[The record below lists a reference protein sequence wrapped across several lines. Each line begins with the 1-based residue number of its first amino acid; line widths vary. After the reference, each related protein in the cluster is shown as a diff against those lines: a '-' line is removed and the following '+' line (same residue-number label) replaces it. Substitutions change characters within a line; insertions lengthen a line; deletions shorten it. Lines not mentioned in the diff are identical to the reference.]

1 MLPRATLLLSGLAL
15 AALLPARAYDLVVT
29 DPAYGRVNASA
40 IDQPRLYAVLTDPL
54 AGGAVKTWFNPDT
67 AAIEP
72 VFIKAFIDTGAS
84 GIALSQLHAS
94 GLYDVASLALG
105 PTDYLG
111 PFTEIG
117 VAGTELG
124 DVSRAFGVKV
134 LSGPVDLVDYT
145 ALGAYV
151 AYGDFNLWVRRTVG
165 TGEVIDYGAIFGGE
179 SFIQADPI
187 NLVGMPVIRQRRL
200 HLDATPILEPLLAE
214 SGLGTYLL
222 APGAPEPAT
231 QLTVALRLQD
241 FIGATPP
248 PGEVLPSHSANP
260 LVPGLILATATGQ
273 TTAEW
278 LLDTGAGSSFAS
290 FAVAR
295 ACGLIPAGYA
305 DLVAFMADYTGPT
318 ADIGGVGG
326 SLTVPILTLPRL
338 SVPTREGATL
348 VWENVDLLVADIAG
362 LDGIFGMN
370 LLLPAVTV
378 DPANPLGSLFDI
390 SPGIF
395 RDVVIDTLDAAAPVM
410 RLGATAAE
418 GTVLAWLAERFSVAD
433 RLRSDRVG
441 LLADPDADGQP
452 NLLEYALGR
461 NPLMADGPGTA
472 AGRLASPDGVFPTLT
487 YTRPIGLTDVT
498 YTVETSTD
506 LSNWSHSPGDV
517 VAISSNITTN
527 LETITC
533 RTGHPIAAGGKRFL
547 RLVIRSTAVPTP
559 R

>member
-1 MLPRATLLLSGLAL
+1 MPPRATLLLSGLAL

-67 AAIEP
+67 SAIEP

-200 HLDATPILEPLLAE
+200 HLDATPILDPLLAE

-222 APGAPEPAT
+222 APGAAEPAT

-290 FAVAR
+290 FATAR

-305 DLVAFMADYTGPT
+305 NLAAFMADYSGPT

-326 SLTVPILTLPRL
+326 SLKVPILTLPRL

-348 VWENVDLLVADIAG
+348 VWENVHVLVADIAG
-362 LDGIFGMN
+362 LDGVFGMN

-395 RDVVIDTLDAAAPVM
+395 RDVVIDTLDATNPVM
-410 RLGATAAE
+410 RLGAPAADGTA
-418 GTVLAWLAERFSVAD
+418 LAWLAAHFSTTD
-433 RLRSDRVG
+433 RLRADRAG

-461 NPLMADGPGTA
+461 DPLASDGPTTS
-472 AGRLASPDGVFPTLT
+472 AGRLTLPDGVYPTLT
-487 YTRPIGLTDVT
+487 YTRPGGLIDIT
-498 YTVETSTD
+498 YAVETSAD
-506 LSNWSHSPGDV
+506 LSTWSHAPADIVLVSQ
-517 VAISSNITTN
+517 TTAAN
-527 LETITC
+527 VDTLTY
-533 RTGHPIAAGGKRFL
+533 RSAQPVTGAGRRFL
-547 RLVIRSTAVPTP
+547 RLVVTP
-559 R
+559 AP

>member
-1 MLPRATLLLSGLAL
+1 MPPRTCSLLSSLAL
-15 AALLPARAYDLVVT
+15 AALLPARGYELAVT
-29 DPAYGRVNASA
+29 DPAYGQINASA
-40 IDQPRLYAVLTDPL
+40 IDQPRLYAVITDPL
-54 AGGAVKTWFNPDT
+54 AGGAVKTWYNPDT
-67 AAIEP
+67 AAHEP

-111 PFTEIG
+111 AYTEIG

-124 DVSRAFGVKV
+124 NVSRAFGVKV
-134 LSGPVDLVDYT
+134 LSGPVDLVDYS
-145 ALGAYV
+145 LLDAYV

-165 TGEVIDYGAIFGGE
+165 TGEVIDYGALFGGE
-179 SFIQADPI
+179 SFFQADPI

-200 HLDATPILEPLLAE
+200 HLDAKPILDPLLAE

-231 QLTVALRLQD
+231 QLTIALRLQD
-241 FIGATPP
+241 FIGNTPP

-260 LVPGLILATATGQ
+260 LVPDVTLTTATGQ
-273 TTAEW
+273 TTVEW
-278 LLDTGAGSSFAS
+278 LLDTGAGSSFTS
-290 FAVAR
+290 FAAAR

-305 DLVAFMADYTGPT
+305 TLAAFMADYTGPT

-326 SLTVPILTLPRL
+326 ALKVPILNVPRL
-338 SVPTREGATL
+338 SVPTREGATM
-348 VWENVDLLVADIAG
+348 VWENVAILVADIAG

-370 LLLPAVTV
+370 LLVPAVTV

-395 RDVVIDTLDAAAPVM
+395 RDVVIDTLDATDPVM
-410 RLGATAAE
+410 RLGAPAADGTA
-418 GTVLAWLAERFSVAD
+418 LAWLAARFSPAERQNPD
-433 RLRSDRVG
+433 RGG

-461 NPLMADGPGTA
+461 APLGPDGPATTVGRLPLADG
-472 AGRLASPDGVFPTLT
+472 VYPTLT
-487 YTRPIGLTDVT
+487 YTRPRGLTDVS
-498 YTVETSTD
+498 YAVEVSSD
-506 LSNWSHSPGDV
+506 LSTWSRAPSDV
-517 VAISSNITTN
+517 VLVAQTTSDTQ
-527 LETITC
+527 ETLTYRSARPVALGSPC
-533 RTGHPIAAGGKRFL
+533 FL
-547 RLVIRSTAVPTP
+547 RLVIAPVP
-559 R
+559 

>member
-1 MLPRATLLLSGLAL
+1 VPPRTLSLLSGLAL
-15 AALLPARAYDLVVT
+15 SALLPARGYELVVT
-29 DPAYGRVNASA
+29 DPAYGHINASA

-67 AAIEP
+67 AAREP
-72 VFIKAFIDTGAS
+72 VFIKAFVDTGAS

-111 PFTEIG
+111 AYTETG

-145 ALGAYV
+145 ALSGYV

-165 TGEVIDYGAIFGGE
+165 TGEVLDYGALFGGE

-200 HLDATPILEPLLAE
+200 HLDAKPILDPLLAE

-231 QLTVALRLQD
+231 QLTIALRLQD
-241 FIGATPP
+241 FIGTTPP
-248 PGEVLPSHSANP
+248 LGEVLPSHSANP
-260 LVPGLILATATGQ
+260 LVPGVTLTTSTGQ
-273 TTAEW
+273 STGEW

-290 FAVAR
+290 FAAAR
-295 ACGLIPAGYA
+295 AGGLIPARFTTLA
-305 DLVAFMADYTGPT
+305 AFMAAYTGPT

-326 SLTVPILTLPRL
+326 ALKVPILTVPRL
-338 SVPTREGATL
+338 SVPTREGATV
-348 VWENVDLLVADIAG
+348 VWQNVAILVADIAG
-362 LDGIFGMN
+362 LDGVFGMN
-370 LLLPAVTV
+370 LLLPAATV
-378 DPANPLGSLFDI
+378 DPANPLGSLFDL

-395 RDVVIDTLDAAAPVM
+395 RDVVIDTLDAADPVM
-410 RLGATAAE
+410 RLGAPAADGTA
-418 GTVLAWLAERFSVAD
+418 LAWLAARFTAAE
-433 RLRSDRVG
+433 RLRPDRGG
-441 LLADPDADGQP
+441 LLADPDSDGQP

-461 NPLMADGPGTA
+461 DPLASDGPATN
-472 AGRLASPDGVFPTLT
+472 AGRLALADGVYPTLT
-487 YTRPIGLTDVT
+487 YTRPRGLTDVS
-498 YTVETSTD
+498 YAVEASAD
-506 LSNWSHSPGDV
+506 LSTWSRTSSDV
-517 VAISSNITTN
+517 VLVAQTTTAN
-527 LETITC
+527 QETLTY
-533 RTGHPIAAGGKRFL
+533 RSAQPVAPGGRRFL
-547 RLVIRSTAVPTP
+547 RLVIASAL
-559 R
+559 